1 MNSALFISFNNLFNC
16 AVKIFS
22 TRTYSFN
29 KNANYSFN
37 EFIHSKKVKNN
48 FFKENI
54 HSIWRWRNGGGL
66 TR

>member
-37 EFIHSKKVKNN
+37 EFIHSKKSKII
-48 FFKENI
+48 FSKKI
-54 HSIWRWRNGGGL
+54 SIQFGVGG
-66 TR
+66 TEVA